1 MVGVARYLQID
12 AYRKQLINKLNLADF
27 YFKGFIDDKEV
38 AKIIRKVLKDPKI
51 IIKRHYSNSA
61 EPDRFI
67 TSSFYDPEED
77 AKPYELYLIF
87 YKKNIVRK
95 YTKTWRYIK
104 NEIADSLT
112 HEYVHHLQHLSGAD
126 FTVGPGDDLEYY
138 MDRHE
143 LDAHAVNAAYE
154 LIDSYGTNKINFDAL
169 VQVYRT
175 QPVPLQDCSMTLWD
189 YAKHFPA
196 ESPTWKR
203 FFKKVYVHYCW
214 LTEARY
220 KFIYD
225 RSSIFIQ

>member
-1 MVGVARYLQID
+1 MVGSVRYLQID

-27 YFKGFIDDKEV
+27 YFGGFVDDIEA
-38 AKIIRKVLKDPKI
+38 AKIIRRVLKDPQI
-51 IIKRHYSNSA
+51 TVKRHYSDSA

-67 TSSFYDPEED
+67 TSSFYDPDDED
-77 AKPYELYLIF
+77 KPYELYLIF

-126 FTVGPGDDLEYY
+126 FTAPLGDDIEYY
-138 MDRHE
+138 MDSHE

-154 LIDSYGTNKINFDAL
+154 LIDCYGTNRINFDAL

-175 QPVPLQDCSMTLWD
+175 QPSPLQDCSMTLWD
-189 YAKHFPA
+189 YSKHFPVNCK
-196 ESPTWKR
+196 TWKK
-203 FFKKVYVHYCW
+203 FFKKVYLHYCW
-214 LTEARY
+214 LLESRN
-220 KFIYD
+220 KFVNY
-225 RSSIFIQ
+225 SGSVFVE